1 MLECKEVTYDHIIL
15 ALTWPNEFCSQ
26 IACVAGWKNQ
36 WDGKSFTIHGFWP
49 SSTDLSYLSCFEEH
63 KYDPYCFEDYKFS
76 EYQFSQS
83 ELKDLNKYWPAIGPM
98 KDFWGY

>member
-1 MLECKEVTYDHIIL
+1 
-15 ALTWPNEFCSQ
+15 
-26 IACVAGWKNQ
+26 
-36 WDGKSFTIHGFWP
+36 
-49 SSTDLSYLSCFEEH
+49 LSCFAEH